1 MFVRRSLWNSWV
13 PKDIT
18 KGFKISQSSV
28 QRMIKRKGIKQFR
41 RLKIPCMN
49 DSNRKKGVER
59 AGSLLE
65 KFETKPGKIEHA
77 VIQDE
82 NDFPL
87 QLPIMSR
94 CNKTTI
100 C

>member
-18 KGFKISQSSV
+18 KGLKISQSSV

-41 RLKIPCMN
+41 RGKIPCMN

-65 KFETKPGKIEHA
+65 IFETKPGKIEHA